1 MNLLIN
7 LKKKN
12 KQKIRL
18 CSHNFISHITY
29 FLNLCEIF
37 LMINI

>member
-1 MNLLIN
+1 MNLLTN
-7 LKKKN
+7 LKKN

-29 FLNLCEIF
+29 FLNLYEIF